1 MMIRVSRW
9 TTRIYSISCA
19 RSPNVPAARG
29 NYKAVYITAQRRGA
43 ALIARADADRP
54 MHTSTSTTAHDAH
67 CDPSFNDNLQGE
79 IDDANER
86 YRGMLKINRTP
97 FGYGLEASRSFREG
111 DKVMSSKALEVTPV
125 GSHTVQ
131 TGWDRHVLIDLP
143 ARFVN
148 HSCDANLGIKD
159 NIGGAYDFFALKEI
173 EEGSELLWDY
183 ETSEY
188 EIGSFETCLCGSQ
201 RCRGSLG
208 GFKKHGDQIKN
219 FYGEYVAD
227 YLKE

>member
-9 TTRIYSISCA
+9 TTRIYRSCA
-19 RSPNVPAARG
+19 RSPNVPAYG
-29 NYKAVYITAQRRGA
+29 NYKAVYITAQRRGT
-43 ALIARADADRP
+43 ALIARAARP
-54 MHTSTSTTAHDAH
+54 MHTGTTAHYAH

-86 YRGMLKINRTP
+86 YRGILKINGTP
-97 FGYGLEASRSFREG
+97 LGYGLEASRSFREG
-111 DKVMSSKALEVTPV
+111 DKVMSSKALEVTPI

-131 TGWDRHVLIDLP
+131 TGWNRHVLIDLP

-159 NIGGAYDFFALKEI
+159 NIGGAYDFFALKQI
-173 EEGSELLWDY
+173 DEGSELLWDY

-219 FYGEYVAD
+219 LYGEHVAD